1 MKYDIKNPR
10 WTSDEDSHLKE
21 YYGTRSVRELA
32 VMLARSE
39 DAIRG
44 RVKRLRRK
52 GWSFNSTRR

>member
-10 WTSDEDSHLKE
+10 WTSDEDAHLKE
-21 YYGTRSVRELA
+21 YYGCHPVREIAIL
-32 VMLARSE
+32 LNRSE